1 MASAINVFECP
12 LGINPPQTSMYYYF
26 HPKAKLL
33 YLLMAIG
40 NAAVLCWYTDAKD
53 IGHLFL

>member
-1 MASAINVFECP
+1 MPVGLTHHERLHQCI
-12 LGINPPQTSMYYYF
+12 LYYF

-40 NAAVLCWYTDAKD
+40 NAAVYAGYTDAKD